1 LCPTSERKRTLYT
14 VSVIP
19 VEQGEIMYANP
30 SVLFGARRSTQGYIH
45 TWEVFVRPSL
55 YEGSAA
61 FTRQSSSDRFLNPRN
76 TYRIDH
82 ASQREEDES

>member
-1 LCPTSERKRTLYT
+1 MQIVPCCSEHVVAHRAT
-14 VSVIP
+14 
-19 VEQGEIMYANP
+19 
-30 SVLFGARRSTQGYIH
+30 YILA
-45 TWEVFVRPSL
+45 EVFVRPSL

>member
-1 LCPTSERKRTLYT
+1 MQILPCCSEHVVAHR
-14 VSVIP
+14 
-19 VEQGEIMYANP
+19 A
-30 SVLFGARRSTQGYIH
+30 YIH